1 MSCFTRIDNM
11 RSELTGSENQISDY
25 IIDNIELAKTYTS
38 VELATASGVSQSAI
52 VKFCQKLGYKGYSEF
67 RIAMNEAATKRAQ
80 RRYIHDQIGIEDS
93 PETIM
98 LKIAQNSKNAI
109 DSTMDV
115 NNPDVLREAADCLS
129 SSSKIILLGIGA
141 SALVAMDFFHKL
153 LKIDKHVIFDL
164 SSHVQLASIAT
175 LKPDDVVFAVSYSG
189 ESKEIIV
196 AAEQARR
203 KGAKLI
209 SLTRYS
215 KNTLVEISDVNL
227 YAIAEENTV
236 RSSAIASRIAQLTI
250 VDSLFIMMVLQNT
263 EYAMQRIAESSDI
276 VKAFKTGR

>member
-25 IIDNIELAKTYTS
+25 IIENIKIAKTYTS
-38 VELATASGVSQSAI
+38 VELAAASGVSQSAI

-67 RIAMNEAATKRAQ
+67 RIAMNEAATKRSQ
-80 RRYIHDQIGIEDS
+80 ERYIHDQIGIEDS

-109 DSTMDV
+109 DSTMEV
-115 NNPDVLREAADCLS
+115 NDPQIFRDAADAMTTAN
-129 SSSKIILLGIGA
+129 KIVLLGIGA

-164 SSHVQLASIAT
+164 SSHVQLASVAT
-175 LKPDDVVFAVSYSG
+175 LKPNDVVFAVSYTG
-189 ESKEIIV
+189 ESKEILV
-196 AAEQARR
+196 ATEHARH
-203 KGAKLI
+203 KGAKVI
-209 SLTRYS
+209 SLTRYT
-215 KNTLVEISDVNL
+215 KNSLVEISDINL

-250 VDSLFIMMVLQNT
+250 VDILFIMMVLQNT
-263 EYAMQRIAESSDI
+263 EDAMLRISESGDI